1 MIAFYVA
8 STHFNVLEKNTSV
21 DKCMNKNYI
30 CYTLFMFLVI
40 MVFAAILCF
49 FIWTQREQ
57 RE

>member
-8 STHFNVLEKNTSV
+8 RTRFNVLEKNTSL

-49 FIWTQREQ
+49 LSWTQREQ